1 MRYWKRLFHSY
12 NVTSYALSL
21 MFMFMNTLDIIQ
33 KSNKRYFNEYHSI
46 HLLDCSLRLLIN
58 SVNRWWKNAKWLPYL
73 QEIIISISSS
83 PFYFLM
89 CFPLRTGCYI
99 KGQIELNIWLLTID
113 QAGASYFWLT
123 LSSDWPIPNTHSI
136 FITIV

>member
-1 MRYWKRLFHSY
+1 MKYKHIRTNIGYYIHPKNWIR
-12 NVTSYALSL
+12 NGV
-21 MFMFMNTLDIIQ
+21 IQ
-33 KSNKRYFNEYHSI
+33 KSNKRYSNEYHSM
-46 HLLDCSLRLLIN
+46 HVKDCSLRLLIN

-83 PFYFLM
+83 PFYFSDVL
-89 CFPLRTGCYI
+89 PTSNRLLYKRT
-99 KGQIELNIWLLTID
+99 KIELNMWLLTID